1 MRLVF
6 AFGSAPLG
14 QKLQTFLPYPA
25 IEWSDNLQSEAELQ
39 AELSAGRC
47 ELLILDPT
55 LRWSQEAN
63 ELAHRYGVD
72 VLLFYGDL
80 RDTANQIV
88 RRIAPLLSAQDEL
101 LEPIRPNLPDE
112 DEHRGPVRIIEKEK
126 IVEVEKIIEKERIV
140 ERQIK
145 VAVPVHS
152 YVSMQS
158 KVCMFL
164 NLTPRAGATFVTTT
178 LATAIA
184 NRSLHCTL
192 VEHPGNRPTLYDHLN
207 VADLKPDYKP
217 PFHVL
222 EYGSL
227 KKEAELL
234 YEGIAMYL
242 NHPQLPNGDV
252 SAEEIMKLVYELR
265 HSPFIFYDASF
276 TPDGFDADIF
286 DEFDHVFLVVD
297 PDPVLLQRLMPPSD
311 GAPPTEEFLL
321 IRDLLHAEER
331 GDLHVHVVVNKFN
344 AGVDQKLLL
353 QCLPKKPLA
362 HIPAQSMKHLYRA
375 AWEARLIDVDDELDG
390 ALKPILELLVPDNF
404 LRTTLE
410 EERAAASGKGLFGR
424 LFKK

>member
-1 MRLVF
+1 MRILT
-6 AFGSAPLG
+6 AFGSTVLS
-14 QKLQTFLPYPA
+14 QKLQSFLPYPV
-25 IEWSDNLQSEAELQ
+25 IQWSDNLQSEVELQ
-39 AELSAGRC
+39 GHLQAGRC
-47 ELLILDPT
+47 DILILDPT

-63 ELAHRYGVD
+63 ELARRHGAD
-72 VLLFYGDL
+72 VLLFHGDL

-88 RRIAPLLSAQDEL
+88 RRIAPLLEASE
-101 LEPIRPNLPDE
+101 EPLQPVRPTPPEAEEYD
-112 DEHRGPVRIIEKEK
+112 GPVRIIEREK

-140 ERQIK
+140 ERQVR

-178 LATAIA
+178 LATAVA
-184 NRSLHCTL
+184 NRNLHCTL

-207 VADLKPDYKP
+207 VADLMPNYRP

-222 EYGSL
+222 EYGAL
-227 KKEAELL
+227 KKEAQLL

-252 SAEEIMKLVYELR
+252 SAEEITKLVYELR

-276 TPDGFDADIF
+276 AQEGFDADIF

-297 PDPVLLQRLMPPSD
+297 PEPVLLQRIMPPTD
-311 GAPPTEEFLL
+311 GAPPTEEYLL
-321 IRDLLHAEER
+321 VRDLLRLEEEGKLR
-331 GDLHVHVVVNKFN
+331 LHIVVNRDN
-344 AGVDQKLLL
+344 AGVDQRLLL

-362 HIPAQSMKHLYRA
+362 HIPALSTKQLYKA
-375 AWEARLIDVDDELDG
+375 AWEARLIEVDDELDG
-390 ALKPILELLVPDNF
+390 SLMPILELLVPENF
-404 LRTTLE
+404 LRTGVE
-410 EERAAASGKGLFGR
+410 EERTGKGLFGR